1 MSDAA
6 GTVSRMKQRDLFLMS
21 DAALR
26 DVIDMLDLD
35 QLSTRVPADW
45 SRKADPTLRD
55 ILAAHAFDEAWVPEV
70 LAGKT
75 AEEVGD
81 RWSGDLLGDDP
92 IGNYD
97 EFNDAATEAA
107 LVERDPAQIVH
118 FSYGDWPLSE
128 GFVHL
133 AVYRAFQAW
142 SIAKLVEL
150 DFSLPDEVVDGFNE
164 EVVPHIDYWRTM
176 GVFPPE
182 IAPPADADAETVLL
196 CKVGYW
202 VP

>member
-1 MSDAA
+1 
-6 GTVSRMKQRDLFLMS
+6 MKQRDLFLMS

-35 QLSTRVPADW
+35 QLTTKVPADW
-45 SRKADPTLRD
+45 SRKTDPTLRD
-55 ILAAHAFDEAWVPEV
+55 IVAAHAYDEAWVPEV

-75 AEEVGD
+75 VEEVGD
-81 RWSGDLLGDDP
+81 RWSGELLGDDP
-92 IGNYD
+92 IGTYD
-97 EFNDAATEAA
+97 EFNDLATEAA
-107 LVERDPAQIVH
+107 LADRDPAQVVH
-118 FSYGDWPLSE
+118 FSYGDWPLAD

-142 SIAKLVEL
+142 SIANLVGL
-150 DFSLPDEVVDGFNE
+150 DFALPDDVVDGFNE
-164 EVVPHIDYWRTM
+164 EVVPHIAEWRSM

-182 IAPPADADAETVLL
+182 ITPPAGADAETVLL

>member
-1 MSDAA
+1 
-6 GTVSRMKQRDLFLMS
+6 MKQRDLFLMS

-35 QLSTRVPADW
+35 QLSISVPAEW
-45 SRKADPTLRD
+45 SRRPNPTLLD
-55 ILAAHAFDEAWVPEV
+55 ILAAHAYDEAWVPDV
-70 LAGKT
+70 LAGRT
-75 AEEVGD
+75 AEQVGD

-97 EFNDAATEAA
+97 ELNDRATEAA
-107 LVERDPAQIVH
+107 LEDRDAAQIVH
-118 FSYGDWPLSE
+118 FSYGDWPLAE

-142 SIAKLVEL
+142 SIAKLVGL
-150 DFSLPDEVVDGFNE
+150 DFSLPDDVVDGFND
-164 EVVPHIDYWRTM
+164 EVVPHIDEWRSM
-176 GVFPPE
+176 GVFPAE
-182 IAPPADADAETVLL
+182 ITPPAGADAETVLL

>member
-1 MSDAA
+1 
-6 GTVSRMKQRDLFLMS
+6 MKQRDLFLMS

-35 QLSTRVPADW
+35 QLSLTVPADW

-55 ILAAHAFDEAWVPEV
+55 IVAAHAYDEAWVPDV
-70 LAGKT
+70 LAGRT

-97 EFNDAATEAA
+97 EFNDLATEAA
-107 LVERDPAQIVH
+107 LADRDPKQIVH
-118 FSYGDWPLSE
+118 FSYGDWPLAD

-133 AVYRAFQAW
+133 AVYRGFQAW
-142 SIAKLVEL
+142 SIAKLVGL
-150 DFSLPDEVVDGFNE
+150 DLTLPDDVVDGFNE
-164 EVVPHIDYWRTM
+164 EVVPHIEEWRAM

-182 IAPPADADAETVLL
+182 IIPPAGADAETVLL
-196 CKVGYW
+196 CRVGYW